1 VFRQGVYS
9 ALVPPRFRVLHPA
22 LFFVVAAWG
31 LNFSMVKVTYLGF
44 ATALPVAHA
53 PAAVT
58 LLRYL
63 GMWPIF
69 AIAAWYESR
78 WRIPRR
84 QIGRVLLAQFVA
96 SGVYMILFMEGMR
109 LAGPGPAAV
118 MLGFAPLSTILLSLV
133 LRMEKFSWS
142 LLGGTLLATAGV
154 VMVGLAAQ
162 TDSHSDPLGILLL
175 FISAL
180 TWGLSVVM
188 SKPILGEVKPF
199 TMLAVGMPA
208 ALLLVTPYAWTA
220 MGEVNW
226 VAIAPNGWLGLA
238 YLILVAGVAAFW
250 AYYRGL
256 SDVGPAQTGL
266 VQYLIP
272 PVAAISGFLMLG
284 QAMTPLEWVGMAVVI
299 AGLAWARR
307 ETTTVP
313 PPETL
318 VPEEVS
324 LTHEHVDADD
334 DQEDGERLSHDVRV

>member
-1 VFRQGVYS
+1 M
-9 ALVPPRFRVLHPA
+9 PPRFRVLHPA
-22 LFFVVAAWG
+22 LLFVVAAWG
-31 LNFSMVKVTYLGF
+31 LNFSVVKLTYQGF
-44 ATALPVAHA
+44 ASALPMAHA

-78 WRIPRR
+78 WRIPRH
-84 QIGRVLLAQFVA
+84 QIGRVLLAQLVA
-96 SGVYMILFMEGMR
+96 SGIYMILFMEGMR

-118 MLGFAPLSTILLSLV
+118 MLGFAPLSTILLSLM
-133 LRMEKFSWS
+133 LRMERFSWS

-154 VMVGLAAQ
+154 VLVGLAAQ
-162 TDSHSDPLGILLL
+162 GDAYSDPLGILLL
-175 FISAL
+175 FLSAI

-208 ALLLVTPYAWTA
+208 ALLIVAPYAWTA
-220 MGEVNW
+220 MREVNW
-226 VAIAPNGWLGLA
+226 SEISPQGWLGLA

-256 SDVGPAQTGL
+256 SDIGPAQTGL

-284 QAMTPLEWVGMAVVI
+284 QVMTPLEWAGMVVVI

-318 VPEEVS
+318 VPEEV
-324 LTHEHVDADD
+324 LLAQEHVNADE
-334 DQEDGERLSHDVRV
+334 DQENRERLSHHVGL